1 MKETAV
7 NFESMP
13 ELLVVVGH
21 SGLAVPV
28 EIPLDSLSEHFT
40 TLLGSVDWYTDCL
53 YDFRDLLDN
62 RQLVFPY
69 CSLILEANRH
79 PGHIEESVP
88 LRDVYGRAVYRR
100 QRQPGQKL
108 RRKLAVKYLQSFHS
122 EIEKN
127 IMAGAELMLDGH
139 STVSARGMA
148 DHQVELMNYQHSA
161 FDEQAIT
168 FCPQELVEEYA
179 AELRKNLPE
188 ILVTVNAS
196 TYHQVY
202 GHICSAHSVN
212 SLRRE
217 GNRVP
222 AIIQET
228 NERLYLNQD
237 RSPDVQALNRLRR
250 AFAVSLRTAWSRTC
264 GRK

>member
-1 MKETAV
+1 M
-7 NFESMP
+7 
-13 ELLVVVGH
+13 GH
-21 SGLAVPV
+21 SGLAVPA
-28 EIPLDSLSEHFT
+28 EIPLDSLSEGFMD
-40 TLLGSVDWYTDCL
+40 LLGNVDWYTDCL

-79 PGHIEESVP
+79 PDRIEEAVP
-88 LRDVYGRAVYRR
+88 LQDVHGRAVYRR
-100 QRQPGQKL
+100 QNQPALEL
-108 RRKLAVKYLQSFHS
+108 RRKMALKYLHSFHS
-122 EIEKN
+122 AIKSH
-127 IMAGAELMLDGH
+127 ILAGAAFMLDGH

-161 FDEQAIT
+161 FDEQALI

-202 GHICSAHSVN
+202 GHICSAHAVN
-212 SLRRE
+212 SRRRE

-222 AIIQET
+222 AILQET
-228 NERLYLNQD
+228 NERLYLNPD
-237 RSPDVQALNRLRR
+237 RSPNVQALNRLRR
-250 AFAVSLRTAWSRTC
+250 AFAVSLRTAWRRTC
-264 GRK
+264 RGK